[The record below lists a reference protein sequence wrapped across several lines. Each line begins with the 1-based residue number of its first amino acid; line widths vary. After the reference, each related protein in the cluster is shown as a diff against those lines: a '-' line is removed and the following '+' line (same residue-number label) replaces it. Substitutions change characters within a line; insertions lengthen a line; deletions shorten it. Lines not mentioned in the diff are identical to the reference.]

1 MLLLL
6 VLLVANSPGEEAD
19 TAEQEEWSDI
29 FLNMSANTTLSPK
42 G

>member
-6 VLLVANSPGEEAD
+6 VLLAANSAVEEAD
-19 TAEQEEWSDI
+19 SAEQEEWSNI